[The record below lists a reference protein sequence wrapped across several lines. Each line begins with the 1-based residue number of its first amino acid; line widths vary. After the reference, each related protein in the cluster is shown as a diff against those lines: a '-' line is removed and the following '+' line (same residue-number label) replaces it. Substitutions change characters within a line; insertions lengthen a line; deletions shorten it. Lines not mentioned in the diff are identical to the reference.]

1 MAPKK
6 KGGKPKKEK
15 GEKPEKKGARV
26 LRYHDEEYW
35 NNRYTNDLDVFDWYQ
50 TYRTLQKLINKHI
63 PKEARNLIVGCGNSS
78 GYSKLHPKIKASL

>member
-15 GEKPEKKGARV
+15 AEKGEKAEKKGARV

-35 NNRYTNDLDVFDWYQ
+35 NNRYTNDLEVFDWYQ

-63 PKEARNLIVGCGNSS
+63 PKEARNMIIGCGNSS
-78 GYSKLHPKIKASL
+78 GYLKLHPK